1 MRTSQNGIN
10 LIKQFE
16 GCRLKAYKC
25 AAGVPTIGY
34 GHTAGVYM
42 GQTITQTQAES
53 FLKDDLLKYE
63 KLVLKYNSKYN
74 WNQNEFD
81 ALVSFCYNIG
91 SIDGLTSKGT
101 RTKKEIAN
109 KILAYNKAKGKV
121 LAGLSQRRKKENAL
135 FLTPESDGSKTTT
148 KDSAT
153 KTENTTTASNSST
166 HIQLNYKAGNKYT
179 ISASALTVR
188 TKPRLSS
195 GKVVKGSK
203 LRSLTKGTTITNKAT
218 MALNKEIWMYIGTKN
233 GKEEWICADTGTE
246 TYVK

>member
-91 SIDGLTSKGT
+91 SIDGLTAKGT

-109 KILAYNKAKGKV
+109 KILAYNKANGKV
-121 LAGLSQRRKKENAL
+121 LAGLDQRRKKENSL
-135 FLTPESDGSKTTT
+135 FLTPENGNKTTV
-148 KDSAT
+148 KESS
-153 KTENTTTASNSST
+153 TTTVSNSPT

-203 LRSLTKGTTITNKAT
+203 LRSITKGTTVTNKAT